1 MFESPDAICFP
12 SPIQPPPT
20 TLQYNPTPRNILF
33 VHPWPGTLSFFH
45 SVICSQPRLTYIS
58 SPKQSFWVVVGAG
71 TPLGDQSLLH
81 TAAIIFIWMQILLS
95 SISCVHNTK
104 CAVYNLAWWVQIMC
118 TGLVAS
124 LVTGIPRRW
133 GSKTIMSNDGNKTNR
148 PLIINYSTVVCVL
161 RNSFAMKWSCTLHP
175 SKCNVVATAVG
186 GPQVRCCR

>member
-1 MFESPDAICFP
+1 MAWHALIFSFRYLLTA
-12 SPIQPPPT
+12 PT
-20 TLQYNPTPRNILF
+20 HFYILTQTKLLGCSWRWYASRGSIVASHCGNHINMNTDPTFLNFTCAQYRM
-33 VHPWPGTLSFFH
+33 
-45 SVICSQPRLTYIS
+45 R
-58 SPKQSFWVVVGAG
+58 
-71 TPLGDQSLLH
+71 
-81 TAAIIFIWMQILLS
+81 
-95 SISCVHNTK
+95 
-104 CAVYNLAWWVQIMC
+104 NLAWWVQIMC

-186 GPQVRCCR
+186 APQVRCCR